1 MALRFRNLEVSPDDP
16 VELWGVEGI
25 LTAIERGGVDDWRK
39 VVRTAVAD
47 PSGEVAADLAQA
59 LEIAEAPGSVAAVRA
74 MLTFATL
81 PAREATVLRLRQAYL
96 STEYSQAEAAR
107 RLDTSAS
114 RLSTYLSG
122 KVMPSA
128 EFLVRIEALAAKR
141 IDEVRAI

>member
-1 MALRFRNLEVSPDDP
+1 MPLRFRNLEVTPEDP

-47 PSGEVAADLAQA
+47 PAGEVAADLAQA
-59 LEIAEAPGSVAAVRA
+59 LEIAEAPGSAAVVRA
-74 MLTFATL
+74 MLKYASL
-81 PAREATVLRLRQAYL
+81 SAREATVLRLRQAFL
-96 STEYSQAEAAR
+96 STEYSQAEAAKH
-107 RLDTSAS
+107 LDTSAS

-128 EFLVRIEALAAKR
+128 EFLVRIEALAQKR
-141 IDEVRAI
+141 IDEVRAA